1 MTAATATTTPTES
14 PEKLLRLNVVLSR
27 VPISR
32 SAWYE
37 GCKTGKFP
45 PPIKLGP
52 KTSAW
57 RESDINRLIA
67 DLATK

>member
-1 MTAATATTTPTES
+1 MTAATAPTTFAPP

-32 SAWYE
+32 SAWYQ
-37 GCKTGKFP
+37 GVKDGKFP

-57 RESDINRLIA
+57 RESDVNRLIA
-67 DLATK
+67 DLAAK

>member
-1 MTAATATTTPTES
+1 MAATTPTTS
-14 PEKLLRLNVVLSR
+14 PEKLLRLSEVLTR

-32 SAWYE
+32 SAWYM
-37 GCKTGKFP
+37 GIKDGKFP

-57 RESDINRLIA
+57 RESDVNRLIQE
-67 DLATK
+67 LAAK

>member
-1 MTAATATTTPTES
+1 MTAATAPTTFAAP
-14 PEKLLRLNVVLSR
+14 PEKLLRLNEVLTR

-32 SAWYE
+32 SAWYA
-37 GCKTGKFP
+37 GVKDGKFP

-57 RESDINRLIA
+57 RESDVNRLIQ
-67 DLATK
+67 DLAAK

>member
-1 MTAATATTTPTES
+1 MTAATATTTPTAP
-14 PEKLLRLNVVLSR
+14 PEKLLRLSEVLTR

-32 SAWYE
+32 SAWYA
-37 GCKTGKFP
+37 GVKDGKFP

-57 RESDINRLIA
+57 RESDVNRLIQE
-67 DLATK
+67 LAAK

>member
-1 MTAATATTTPTES
+1 MTAATAPTTFAAP

>member
-1 MTAATATTTPTES
+1 MTAATAPTTFAAS
-14 PEKLLRLNVVLSR
+14 PEKLLRLSEVLTR
-27 VPISR
+27 VPVSR
-32 SAWYE
+32 SAWYQ

-57 RESDINRLIA
+57 RESDVNRLIA

>member
-1 MTAATATTTPTES
+1 MTAATATTTPTAP

-32 SAWYE
+32 SAWYQ
-37 GCKTGKFP
+37 GVKDGKFP

-57 RESDINRLIA
+57 RESDVNRLIA

>member
-1 MTAATATTTPTES
+1 MTAIPTTTSTAT
-14 PEKLLRLNVVLSR
+14 PEKLLRLNVELSR

-37 GCKTGKFP
+37 GCKTGRFP
-45 PPIKLGP
+45 APIKLGP

-57 RESDINRLIA
+57 RESDINKLIS

>member
-1 MTAATATTTPTES
+1 MTSNATATSHAT

-37 GCKTGKFP
+37 GCKSGRFP
-45 PPIKLGP
+45 APIKLGP

-57 RESDINRLIA
+57 RESDINALIQQ
-67 DLATK
+67 LAAK

>member
-1 MTAATATTTPTES
+1 MTAATATTTPTAP
-14 PEKLLRLNVVLSR
+14 PEKLLRLSEVLAR

-37 GCKTGKFP
+37 GCKTGRFP
-45 PPIKLGP
+45 APIKLGP

-57 RESDINRLIA
+57 RESDINKLIS

>member
-1 MTAATATTTPTES
+1 MDVTTTTTIPTAS
-14 PEKLLRLNVVLSR
+14 PEKLLRLSEVLTR

-32 SAWYE
+32 SAWYQ
-37 GCKTGKFP
+37 GVKTGKFP

-57 RESDINRLIA
+57 RESDVNRLIQ
-67 DLATK
+67 DLAAK

>member
-1 MTAATATTTPTES
+1 MTAATATTTPTAS
-14 PEKLLRLNVVLSR
+14 PEKLLRLNAVLSR
-27 VPISR
+27 VPVSR
-32 SAWYE
+32 SAWYK

-57 RESDINRLIA
+57 RESDVNRLIQ
-67 DLATK
+67 DLAAK

>member
-1 MTAATATTTPTES
+1 MTAATATTTPTAS
-14 PEKLLRLNVVLSR
+14 PEKLLRLSAVLSL

-32 SAWYE
+32 SAWYA
-37 GCKTGKFP
+37 GVKDGKFP

-57 RESDINRLIA
+57 RESDVNRLIA
-67 DLATK
+67 DLAAK

>member
-1 MTAATATTTPTES
+1 MTAATATTTHTAP
-14 PEKLLRLNVVLSR
+14 PEKLLRLNVVLAR
-27 VPISR
+27 VPVSR

-67 DLATK
+67 DLAAK

>member
-1 MTAATATTTPTES
+1 MTAATAPTTFAPP

-32 SAWYE
+32 SAWYQ
-37 GCKTGKFP
+37 GVKDGKFP

-57 RESDINRLIA
+57 RESDVNRLIA
-67 DLATK
+67 DLVSK

>member
-1 MTAATATTTPTES
+1 MTAATAPTTFAPP

-32 SAWYE
+32 SAWYA
-37 GCKTGKFP
+37 GVKDGKFP

-57 RESDINRLIA
+57 RESDVNRLIA
-67 DLATK
+67 DLAAK

>member
-1 MTAATATTTPTES
+1 MTAAPAPTTFAAP

-32 SAWYE
+32 SAWYQ
-37 GCKTGKFP
+37 GVKDGKFP

-57 RESDINRLIA
+57 RESDVNRLIQ
-67 DLATK
+67 DLAAK

>member
-1 MTAATATTTPTES
+1 MTAATATTTPTAS

-27 VPISR
+27 GPISR
-32 SAWYE
+32 SAWYQ
-37 GCKTGKFP
+37 GVKDGKFP

-57 RESDINRLIA
+57 RESDVNRLIQ
-67 DLATK
+67 DLAAK

>member
-1 MTAATATTTPTES
+1 MTAATATTTTTAP
-14 PEKLLRLNVVLSR
+14 PEKLLRLSTVLAR

-32 SAWYE
+32 SAWYQ
-37 GCKTGKFP
+37 GVKDGKFP

-57 RESDINRLIA
+57 RESDVNRLIQE
-67 DLATK
+67 LAAK

>member
-1 MTAATATTTPTES
+1 MTAIPTTTSTAT

-32 SAWYE
+32 SAWYQ
-37 GCKTGKFP
+37 GVKDGKFP

-57 RESDINRLIA
+57 RESDVNRLIA